1 MSNICYIILGS
12 NEGESKS
19 LIEKSLRLVDTHIGM
34 ILEKSDMFLTE
45 PWGEKDQ
52 NPFINQVIKVETK
65 FGCSQLLIE
74 CQRIEKYLGKQKLT
88 KYGPRNIDI
97 DILLYND
104 EIINEVDLIVPHP
117 KLHERNFVLIPLDQI
132 AGTIIHPI
140 LNQSIAQLK
149 ENSSDTGIVEI
160 LR

>member
-1 MSNICYIILGS
+1 M
-12 NEGESKS
+12 
-19 LIEKSLRLVDTHIGM
+19 
-34 ILEKSDMFLTE
+34 
-45 PWGEKDQ
+45 
-52 NPFINQVIKVETK
+52 
-65 FGCSQLLIE
+65 IE

-117 KLHERNFVLIPLDQI
+117 KLHERNFVLIPLAQI